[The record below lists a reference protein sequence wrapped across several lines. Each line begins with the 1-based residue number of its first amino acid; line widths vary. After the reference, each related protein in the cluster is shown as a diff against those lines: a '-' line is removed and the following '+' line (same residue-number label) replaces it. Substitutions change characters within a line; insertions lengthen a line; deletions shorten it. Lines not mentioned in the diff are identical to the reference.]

1 MVKCVSKVYISKING
16 VEKLL
21 VKKLLDDKKTITFAE
36 SCTGGLL
43 SKKITDIS
51 GASAC
56 FECGFVTYSN
66 EKKEKLLGVSHD
78 TLTKYG
84 AVSYQTAYEMCK
96 GAKEVADAEIAIS
109 VTGIAGPTGGTAEK
123 PVGLVYVGV
132 CTDNIHG
139 VVKLNLSGT
148 REEVREKTSLCAFSL
163 ALMAL
168 ENRLTSCPENG
179 TLLDVEYIQD

>member
-1 MVKCVSKVYISKING
+1 MKSVNKVYVSDING
-16 VEKLL
+16 EEKLFAL
-21 VKKLLDDKKTITFAE
+21 VKELLNEKKTITFAE

-51 GASAC
+51 GASSC

-66 EKKEKLLGVSHD
+66 EKKEKLLNVSHN
-78 TLTKYG
+78 TLESYG

-96 GAKEVADAEIAIS
+96 GAKEAADADIAIG
-109 VTGIAGPTGGTAEK
+109 VTGIAGPTGGTPEK

-132 CTDNIHG
+132 CSENVCG

-148 REEVREKTSLCAFSL
+148 REEVREQTSKVAFDLSL
-163 ALMAL
+163 KAL
-168 ENRLTSCPENG
+168 ENKLTLSEDNP
-179 TLLDVEYIQD
+179 TMIDIVYQ